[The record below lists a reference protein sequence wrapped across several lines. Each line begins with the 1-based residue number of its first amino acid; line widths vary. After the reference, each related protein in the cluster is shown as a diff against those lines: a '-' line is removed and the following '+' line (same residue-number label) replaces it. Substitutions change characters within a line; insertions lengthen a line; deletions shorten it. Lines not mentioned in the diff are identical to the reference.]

1 MSSENTRIW
10 PGKPYPLGA
19 TWDGAGVIFAIY
31 SEHGTKVELC
41 LFDSV
46 RAKTEAVRIALP
58 EQTDM
63 VWHGYLP
70 DIIPGQM
77 YGFRVHGPY
86 EPKAGHRFNSNK
98 VLLDPYAK
106 AIARV
111 VDWSDTMFG
120 YRIGDKA
127 TDLSFDDRDN
137 AAFAPLG
144 AVVDSAFT
152 WGEDHR
158 PNTPWHETVIYELHV

>member
-1 MSSENTRIW
+1 MN
-10 PGKPYPLGA
+10 
-19 TWDGAGVIFAIY
+19 FAIY
-31 SEHGTKVELC
+31 SEHATGVDLC

-46 RAKTEAVRIALP
+46 RAKSEAVRIPLP

-70 DIIPGQM
+70 DSIPGQM

-86 EPKAGHRFNSNK
+86 DPSAGHRFNPNK

-111 VDWSDTMFG
+111 VKWSDSMFG
-120 YRIGDKA
+120 YRIGDEA
-127 TDLSFDDRDN
+127 IDASFDDRDN

-144 AVVDSAFT
+144 RRT
-152 WGEDHR
+152 YRKWR
-158 PNTPWHETVIYELHV
+158 PK